1 VESRIHQENSMHH
14 LFAILRLMTHVNIGA
29 TLALVAWFVTQPYV
43 PDGSNP
49 SGTEPVHPAAKV
61 STGAA
66 Q

>member
-1 VESRIHQENSMHH
+1 MHH

-29 TLALVAWFVTQPYV
+29 TLALVAWFVTQSYV

-49 SGTEPVHPAAKV
+49 SGTAPVHPAAKV